1 MNEKFKI
8 LAWNMF
14 DKRYVGDVNRDGK
27 WFEFAIVITKHPN
40 KTYDVDTWVC
50 DSITDSEEIVFE
62 EPSYNEL
69 RLYGEALAKYNRQH
83 LEKYRE
89 NLNENRKKTLT
100 V

>member
-14 DKRYVGDVNRDGK
+14 DKRYVGDVNRDGE

>member
-14 DKRYVGDVNRDGK
+14 DKRYVGDVNRDGE

-40 KTYDVDTWVC
+40 KTYDVDTWEC

-69 RLYGEALAKYNRQH
+69 RLYGEALAKRNRQH